1 MSEKKRWARHLPAM
15 LGVALVVLVVGGV
28 IYMMMHFLQNTA
40 KPKKAVQEI
49 TLLQPPPPPPPPP
62 PEVQPPE
69 PEIQEEVKID
79 EQEPLPDELPETPTD
94 EAPPGEQLGLDA
106 EGGAGS
112 DGFGLLGNKGGRSLL
127 GGGGGGKFAWYAGIL
142 QQDLGSKLNELE
154 QMRKAKYS
162 IRVKL
167 WIDGGGKIERFE
179 LMGSTGNRQVDET
192 LKVALADLGQ
202 VREAPPQDM
211 PQPIRVRISSRL

>member
-1 MSEKKRWARHLPAM
+1 MSDKRRWARHLPAM
-15 LGVALVVLVVGGV
+15 LGVALVVFVVSGV
-28 IYMMMHFLQNTA
+28 IYMMMHFLQNTT

-49 TLLQPPPPPPPPP
+49 TLLQPPPPPPPP

-79 EQEPLPDELPETPTD
+79 EPEPLPDELPETPN
-94 EAPPGEQLGLDA
+94 EEPPPGEQLGLDA

-127 GGGGGGKFAWYAGIL
+127 GGNGGDRFAWYAGIL
-142 QQDLGSKLNELE
+142 QQDLGGKLNELE

-167 WIDGGGKIERFE
+167 WIASDGKIQRFE
-179 LMGSTGNRQVDET
+179 LVGSTGNGQVDQT
-192 LKVALADLGQ
+192 LKIALADLGQ